1 MPIKARFTPNR
12 KHMTIHLVKF
22 VDRVRG
28 HEARGARDFV
38 MTMSDAQDLH
48 ADITRL
54 LADLHDLRNQIAR
67 QDQQEII
74 QIEIGG
80 GTF

>member
-1 MPIKARFTPNR
+1 
-12 KHMTIHLVKF
+12 MTIHLQKF

-38 MTMSDAQDLH
+38 MSMADAKDLH

-54 LADLHDLRNQIAR
+54 LIDLQTLQETTVKSLQEDVVTVQIA
-67 QDQQEII
+67 
-74 QIEIGG
+74 GG
-80 GTF
+80 SF

>member
-1 MPIKARFTPNR
+1 
-12 KHMTIHLVKF
+12 MTIHLQKF

-38 MTMSDAQDLH
+38 MSMADAKDLH

-54 LADLHDLRNQIAR
+54 LIDLQTLRETTVKTP
-67 QDQQEII
+67 QEDEVVTV
-74 QIEIGG
+74 QMNGG
-80 GTF
+80 SF

>member
-1 MPIKARFTPNR
+1 MS
-12 KHMTIHLVKF
+12 IHLQKF

-28 HEARGARDFV
+28 FEARGAKEFT
-38 MTMSDAQDLH
+38 MTLTEAKDLH

-54 LADLHDLRNQIAR
+54 LIDLQNYREAAAVKPPD
-67 QDQQEII
+67 EIVTI
-74 QIEIGG
+74 QMDG

>member
-1 MPIKARFTPNR
+1 
-12 KHMTIHLVKF
+12 MTMHIQKF

-38 MTMSDAQDLH
+38 MTMNEAKDLH

-54 LADLHDLRNQIAR
+54 LLSLQTL
-67 QDQQEII
+67 QE
-74 QIEIGG
+74 QATKTNNAEVVQVEMQGG
-80 GTF
+80 QF

>member
-1 MPIKARFTPNR
+1 
-12 KHMTIHLVKF
+12 MTMHLQKF

-38 MTMSDAQDLH
+38 MTMTEAKDLH

-54 LADLHDLRNQIAR
+54 LLQLQDLQAQTVKNRTD
-67 QDQQEII
+67 DVI
-74 QIEIGG
+74 QVQIGG
-80 GTF
+80 GQF

>member
-1 MPIKARFTPNR
+1 
-12 KHMTIHLVKF
+12 MTIHLNKF

-38 MTMSDAQDLH
+38 MSMNDAKDLH

-54 LADLHDLRNQIAR
+54 LLELHTLKQQAVAQT
-67 QDQQEII
+67 QDEII
-74 QIEIGG
+74 TVQLSGRS
-80 GTF
+80 F

>member
-1 MPIKARFTPNR
+1 MLDHFLPR
-12 KHMTIHLVKF
+12 KPRMTMHLQKF

-38 MTMSDAQDLH
+38 MTMSEAKDLH

-54 LADLHDLRNQIAR
+54 LISLQTL
-67 QDQQEII
+67 QEQAIKSNNTEVI
-74 QIEIGG
+74 QVEIGG
-80 GTF
+80 GQF